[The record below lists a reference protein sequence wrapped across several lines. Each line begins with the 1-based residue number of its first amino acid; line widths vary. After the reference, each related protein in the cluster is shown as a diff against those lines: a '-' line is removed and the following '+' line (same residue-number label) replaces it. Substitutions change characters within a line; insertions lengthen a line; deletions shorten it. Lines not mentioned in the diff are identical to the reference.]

1 MARKCTCRSVP
12 AAQSVCCIAAT
23 RGLLGRPFILQT
35 ARGPR
40 CAQCD
45 GITRKN
51 GKPGFHFHFT
61 QGQSCGLGAGG
72 CPALAQ
78 AAGAPSTG
86 GGISSFFGLAQPSSP
101 ALPAP
106 GQVLSLP
113 PTG

>member
-1 MARKCTCRSVP
+1 MAKKCTCRSVP

-45 GITRKN
+45 AITRKN
-51 GKPGFHFHFT
+51 GRPGFHFHFT

-78 AAGAPSTG
+78 AAGAPSS
-86 GGISSFFGLAQPSSP
+86 GGISSFFGLGGPSAA
-101 ALPAP
+101 ALPGP